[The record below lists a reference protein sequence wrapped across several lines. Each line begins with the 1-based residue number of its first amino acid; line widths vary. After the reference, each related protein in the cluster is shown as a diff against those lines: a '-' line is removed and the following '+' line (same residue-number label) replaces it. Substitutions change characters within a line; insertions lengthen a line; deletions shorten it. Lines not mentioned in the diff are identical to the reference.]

1 MELEKTEIEGA
12 VVLTPKVFGD
22 NRGWFMESYS
32 KRTLEEL
39 GISDEFIQDNRSFSA
54 QVGTLRGL
62 HCQTNPMAQAKLLTC
77 LKGTI
82 TDIAVDIRKGSPTYK
97 KWVAVEL
104 SEENKKMRQHRM
116 SRAEREQ
123 TITRLTREM
132 KEAARLLQFEHAAFL
147 RDEIEKLQRGEDPTA
162 DTSTRR
168 AAEKQRKTGKGRRSY
183 KK

>member
-1 MELEKTEIEGA
+1 MSNIQIDANNRITIKGA
-12 VVLTPKVFGD
+12 REHNLKNVILDGTAALGFHDGALHAGGYNKEHGITPKTIVKAIG
-22 NRGWFMESYS
+22 GG
-32 KRTLEEL
+32 LE
-39 GISDEFIQDNRSFSA
+39 IS
-54 QVGTLRGL
+54 
-62 HCQTNPMAQAKLLTC
+62 M
-77 LKGTI
+77 
-82 TDIAVDIRKGSPTYK
+82 
-97 KWVAVEL
+97 

>member
-1 MELEKTEIEGA
+1 MTDSMRLAIDETKRRRAIQDAYNKEHGI
-12 VVLTPKVFGD
+12 TPKTIVKAIG
-22 NRGWFMESYS
+22 GG
-32 KRTLEEL
+32 LE
-39 GISDEFIQDNRSFSA
+39 IS
-54 QVGTLRGL
+54 
-62 HCQTNPMAQAKLLTC
+62 M
-77 LKGTI
+77 
-82 TDIAVDIRKGSPTYK
+82 
-97 KWVAVEL
+97 

>member
-1 MELEKTEIEGA
+1 
-12 VVLTPKVFGD
+12 
-22 NRGWFMESYS
+22 
-32 KRTLEEL
+32 
-39 GISDEFIQDNRSFSA
+39 
-54 QVGTLRGL
+54 
-62 HCQTNPMAQAKLLTC
+62 MAQAKLLTC

>member
-1 MELEKTEIEGA
+1 MKKTKAANIKVRAACITGPVHLGRGQLCQDRCRWSTRGANFVA
-12 VVLTPKVFGD
+12 VVSDGAGSTKYGRIGAKIVCD
-22 NRGWFMESYS
+22 
-32 KRTLEEL
+32 TLV
-39 GISDEFIQDNRSFSA
+39 D
-54 QVGTLRGL
+54 
-62 HCQTNPMAQAKLLTC
+62 LLENAPF
-77 LKGTI
+77 K
-82 TDIAVDIRKGSPTYK
+82 DIRAAIVKAIGGGLEISM
-97 KWVAVEL
+97 

>member
-1 MELEKTEIEGA
+1 MMMLLVLTSVLGYELKTAVGTSVFIMTFTAFTGA
-12 VVLTPKVFGD
+12 VSHVAIG
-22 NRGWFMESYS
+22 GG
-32 KRTLEEL
+32 LE
-39 GISDEFIQDNRSFSA
+39 IS
-54 QVGTLRGL
+54 
-62 HCQTNPMAQAKLLTC
+62 M
-77 LKGTI
+77 
-82 TDIAVDIRKGSPTYK
+82 
-97 KWVAVEL
+97 

>member
-1 MELEKTEIEGA
+1 MKAIGDGLE
-12 VVLTPKVFGD
+12 
-22 NRGWFMESYS
+22 
-32 KRTLEEL
+32 
-39 GISDEFIQDNRSFSA
+39 IS
-54 QVGTLRGL
+54 
-62 HCQTNPMAQAKLLTC
+62 M
-77 LKGTI
+77 
-82 TDIAVDIRKGSPTYK
+82 
-97 KWVAVEL
+97 

-123 TITRLTREM
+123 TIPRLTREM